1 MLRKTEMI
9 GGWRGKMSGSLNE
22 NIRRFRL
29 EQSLSQVEFARRLNV
44 SKQCVSNWEND
55 NVRPSVEMLTKIA
68 DCFQV
73 STDALL
79 GRDSLNTL
87 NVDGLSPEQIA
98 HIRLLVSDFKS
109 TGKNGFVVQKE
120 LQADELLEQ

>member
-98 HIRLLVSDFKS
+98 HIRLLVSDFKN
-109 TGKNGFVVQKE
+109 TGKNGFVIQKE

>member
-109 TGKNGFVVQKE
+109 TGKNGFVIQKE

>member
-1 MLRKTEMI
+1 
-9 GGWRGKMSGSLNE
+9 MSGSLNE

-98 HIRLLVSDFKS
+98 HIRLLVSDFKN
-109 TGKNGFVVQKE
+109 TGKNGFVIQKE

>member
-1 MLRKTEMI
+1 MI

-98 HIRLLVSDFKS
+98 HIRLLVSDFKN
-109 TGKNGFVVQKE
+109 TGKNGFVIQKE

>member
-1 MLRKTEMI
+1 MI

-109 TGKNGFVVQKE
+109 TGKNGFVIQKE